1 MSAVCSYGQGGG
13 IIDVAIQQRTAEA
26 YELSLDSRNG
36 NQLKVTLT
44 ALDGTIYL
52 EKLVSSEVVIDNL
65 SSGAYQLITE
75 DQTGLRKAGF
85 NLYVESRLFFCAY
98 FFHQPIS
105 VDSGIPF
112 FHHLFQLFFLGIG
125 MSEF

>member
-1 MSAVCSYGQGGG
+1 MFKNAFLKQLIVAVSICLMSAVCSYGQGGG

-75 DQTGLRKAGF
+75 DQTGLRLSHF
-85 NLYVESRLFFCAY
+85 LRLE
-98 FFHQPIS
+98 
-105 VDSGIPF
+105 D
-112 FHHLFQLFFLGIG
+112 
-125 MSEF
+125 